1 MMTDERALIEQATKG
16 DADAFT
22 KLVRRYQDRIFGLVM
37 RMTSNRDAALDLTQ
51 ETYLA
56 AWQNLPGFR
65 GEASFSTWL
74 IQIALNKTNN
84 YMKRAAR
91 ETALPDG
98 FDQASKGNDPEAELA
113 AKTKRERLAGAIEE
127 LPPVQKAVFHLRF
140 FDSLK
145 FEDIARAQKT
155 SVSAA
160 KTSFAEAVRKLKN
173 KLAEK

>member
-1 MMTDERALIEQATKG
+1 MMTDERALIEQAATG
-16 DADAFT
+16 DTEAFT

-51 ETYLA
+51 ETFLA

-65 GEASFSTWL
+65 QESSFSTWL
-74 IQIALNKTNN
+74 FQIALNKTKN
-84 YMKRAAR
+84 YTKRASR
-91 ETALPDG
+91 ETALADD
-98 FDQASKGNDPEAELA
+98 FDQVSKADDPEADLA
-113 AKTKRERLAGAIEE
+113 AKTRRERLAGAMEE
-127 LPPVQKAVFHLRF
+127 LPPIQKAVFHLRF
-140 FDSLK
+140 FDCLK

-173 KLAEK
+173 KLADK